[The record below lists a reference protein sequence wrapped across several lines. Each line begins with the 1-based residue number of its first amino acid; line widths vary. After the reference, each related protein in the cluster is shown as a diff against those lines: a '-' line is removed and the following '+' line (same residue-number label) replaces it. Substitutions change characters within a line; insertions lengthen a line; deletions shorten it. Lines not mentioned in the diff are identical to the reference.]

1 VSTGFAGRSQKGEGG
16 VGEELVNG
24 G

>member
-1 VSTGFAGRSQKGEGG
+1 VSTGFAGRSQRGEGG